1 MASKLT
7 HLSFY
12 EDINIST
19 MELNHPYFMLDDD
32 TNEYFN
38 ILINEAMLNGYSLTE
53 LNYKNDIITGKL
65 NEYIRI

>member
-1 MASKLT
+1 VISKLT

-32 TNEYFN
+32 PNEYFN
-38 ILINEAMLNGYSLTE
+38 ILINEAMLNGYLLTE
-53 LNYKNDIITGKL
+53 LNYKNDTITGKL

>member
-1 MASKLT
+1 MISELT

-32 TNEYFN
+32 HDEYFN
-38 ILINEAMLNGYSLTE
+38 ILTSEAMLNGYSLTE
-53 LNYKNDIITGKL
+53 LKYNNDIITGKL